1 MEIKTPLY
9 DRHVEV
15 GAKMVPFAGYLMPI
29 NYQTSIQEEHL
40 IVRNNVG
47 IFDVSHMGEF
57 IVEGPKAVH
66 LIQSITSNDASKLKI
81 GQAQYSCMPNENG
94 GIVDDLLVY
103 RLAEDRIMMVVNAA
117 NLAKDWNWLVS
128 HNKFDAKTQNISDQ
142 MGILAVQGP
151 NATELIQKLTNVDLN
166 AIKYYHFTIGSIAGI
181 ENVIISATGYTGAGG
196 FELYIKNENLV
207 HIWDALF
214 SAGKEIGV
222 KPVGLGARDTLR
234 LEMGFCLYG
243 NDIDDTTSPIEAGL
257 KWITKLDKVEDFPC
271 KNLFIDQHRNGTD
284 KVLVAFTMEG
294 KRIPRHNYLV
304 YNDGNE
310 EIGHVTSGTYSPSLE
325 IPIGMAYV
333 KKQYSQLGNNIN
345 IDFSRKMIPATI
357 VKLPFYQK

>member
-128 HNKFDAKTQNISDQ
+128 HNKFDAKTQNISDH

-151 NATELIQKLTNVDLN
+151 NATELIQKLTDVDLN

-333 KKQYSQLGNNIN
+333 KKQYSQFGNNIN

>member
-284 KVLVAFTMEG
+284 KVLVAFAMEG

-357 VKLPFYQK
+357 IKLPFYQK

>member
-9 DRHVEV
+9 DRHVEF

-57 IVEGPKAVH
+57 IVQGPQALH
-66 LIQSITSNDASKLKI
+66 LIQSITSNDGSKLKI

-103 RLAEDRIMMVVNAA
+103 RLAEDKIMMVVNAA
-117 NLAKDWNWLVS
+117 NLEKDWNWLVS

-151 NATELIQKLTNVDLN
+151 NATALIQKLTNVDLN
-166 AIKYYHFTIGSIAGI
+166 TIKYYHFTVGTVAGI
-181 ENVIISATGYTGAGG
+181 EDVIISATGYTGAGG

-214 SAGKEIGV
+214 EAGKEIGV

-257 KWITKLDKVEDFPC
+257 KWITKLDKIEDFPC

-304 YNDGNE
+304 FNDDNE

-345 IDFSRKMIPATI
+345 IDFSRKMIQATI